1 MYCTPQHTRTLY
13 ALQRRMVLDDARN
26 KIATHYDF
34 TLDELRPRGSELGP
48 LMRQI
53 RSRLT
58 AEDSELLSNDALT
71 LIFDNAVNS
80 MRDTGNKAAHEA
92 TLADRTDAI
101 LESTLTETQRALLRD
116 IYYFSHHREPNFE
129 IPT

>member
-1 MYCTPQHTRTLY
+1 
-13 ALQRRMVLDDARN
+13 MVLDDARN

-34 TLDELRPRGSELGP
+34 TLDELRPRGSEIGP

-116 IYYFSHHREPNFE
+116 IYYFSRHREPNFE